1 MKKIIVFDV
10 DGTLA
15 DIEHR
20 RHWID
25 CRPKNWKAFFAVQHE
40 DPPHEEIVWMAKAL
54 KDANTKIII
63 CSGRSAEFRKVTET
77 WLLEQGV
84 SFDEVFMRHIGDHRP
99 DYAVKVELLEEIR
112 EKYQPKR
119 ERRIRFTEQY
129 CDAENLELL
138 FKEISKKPKQE
149 EEKNK

>member
-112 EKYQPKR
+112 EKYGEPYLWVDDRKTVV
-119 ERRIRFTEQY
+119 EAIRNQGVRVLQVCEGDY
-129 CDAENLELL
+129 
-138 FKEISKKPKQE
+138 
-149 EEKNK
+149 